1 MAGSRDEGGTV
12 NLIDYF
18 HILWR
23 RKFSITG
30 VVLFI
35 TIFSAIVVFQLT
47 PIYTATTLVIID
59 DRKMNVVQLESV
71 LSSAYNDI
79 MKIESEV
86 QVIKSRD
93 LAKKIVKK
101 TELLN
106 VLEFNPELDDKK
118 SAFSL
123 IPKEWIRAIVGDK
136 TETLSDEEK
145 AANEYKKVV
154 DNFLDNLSVKP
165 KKKSRVIQIS
175 FTSED
180 PKLAAEVVNTV
191 GDLYILEQLEAKFEA
206 TKRATIWL
214 NERVSDLRKKVKG
227 SESAVE
233 AYKKKHGL
241 IEAEGLTVNT
251 QQVSELT
258 TQLILARSQLA
269 ASTAKM
275 RQLDKIISRKGSEGL
290 ESASDVL
297 ASRLIQELR
306 VSEASLVSKISQLSQ
321 EYGDRHPVMISAKAE
336 ANEVR
341 RKIKAE
347 INRIVAGIKNEVE
360 IARARVKSLD
370 ADLGALRKKVEKNN
384 AAEVRLRAL
393 KREAKANRALFDTF
407 LSRFKETSEQEDLNQ
422 ADARII
428 SRADVPTEPTFPK
441 KIVLV
446 GAAFVFSIFMGIALA
461 FILELLDSGFR
472 SADQIE
478 GMTGIASLG
487 LVPLLSGIN
496 ANGKAPERI
505 ILNKPNSVYG
515 ESIRSIK
522 ISLLAE
528 NIDKTPKLI
537 LITSAVPNEGK
548 STFVASLGR
557 QAAMSGQKV
566 MIIDCDI
573 RHPTLHK
580 KLGEFSNKKGLV
592 DHLMDD
598 EPIKNIICKDKSG
611 AHLMPAGRYLA
622 HPESLF
628 TSSKMKK
635 LLGVFAEVY
644 DLILIDSPPVLA
656 VSDSLVLSSLVD
668 KVIYIVQWE
677 ATKRELAFSGVKSLL
692 AVNADLAGIVLSKVD
707 VRKHAKYGY
716 SDSGKYYYAKYNK
729 YYTDNSA

>member
-1 MAGSRDEGGTV
+1 MAGSRDDGGTV

-23 RKFSITG
+23 RKFSIVG

-35 TIFSAIVVFQLT
+35 TSFFTIIVFQLT
-47 PIYTATTLVIID
+47 PIYTATTMVIID

-71 LSSAYNDI
+71 LSSVYNDI

-86 QVIKSRD
+86 QVILSRD
-93 LAKKIVKK
+93 FAKKVIKK
-101 TELLN
+101 TGLVD
-106 VLEFNPELDDKK
+106 VLEFNPALDDRK
-118 SAFSL
+118 SIFSF
-123 IPKEWIRAIVGDK
+123 IPKEWARAIVGA
-136 TETLSDEEK
+136 ETKISDEEK
-145 AANEYKKVV
+145 AEIEYKEVV
-154 DNFLDNLSVKP
+154 DNFLDNLTVKP
-165 KKKSRVIQIS
+165 KKKTRVIQIS
-175 FTSED
+175 FASED
-180 PKLAAEVVNTV
+180 PKLAAEVVNAV
-191 GDLYILEQLEAKFEA
+191 GGLYILEQLEAKFEA
-206 TKRATIWL
+206 TKRATSWL
-214 NERVSDLRKKVKG
+214 NERVSDLKKKVKD
-227 SESAVE
+227 SEIAVE
-233 AYKKKHGL
+233 VYKRKHGL
-241 IEAEGLTVNT
+241 IEAEGLTANT

-275 RQLDKIISRKGSEGL
+275 RQLKKIISRKGSRGL

-306 VSEASLVSKISQLSQ
+306 VSEASLVAKISQLSQ
-321 EYGDRHPVMISAKAE
+321 EYGERHPVMINAQAE

-341 RKIKAE
+341 RKIGTE
-347 INRIVAGIKNEVE
+347 IDRIVAGIRNEVDIE
-360 IARARVKSLD
+360 NARVRSLD
-370 ADLGALRKKVEKNN
+370 ADLDILKKKVEKNS
-384 AAEVRLRAL
+384 ASEVRLRAL
-393 KREAKANRALFDTF
+393 EREAKANRALFDTF

-422 ADARII
+422 AEARII
-428 SRADVPTEPTFPK
+428 SKADVPSEPSYPK
-441 KIVLV
+441 KIILI
-446 GAAFVFSIFMGIALA
+446 GAAFSLSIFIGIALA

-478 GMTGIASLG
+478 SITGITSLG
-487 LVPLLSGIN
+487 LVPLLDGN
-496 ANGKAPERI
+496 RANGKAPEKV
-505 ILNKPNSVYG
+505 ILSKPNSIYG

-522 ISLLAE
+522 TSLLVG
-528 NIDKTPKLI
+528 NIDKPPKLI

-557 QAAMSGQKV
+557 QTAMSGQKV
-566 MIIDCDI
+566 IIIDCDI
-573 RHPTLHK
+573 RHPVLHE
-580 KLGEFSNKKGLV
+580 KLGGFSNKKGLV

-611 AHLMPAGRYLA
+611 ADLLPAGRYIP

-644 DLILIDSPPVLA
+644 DMILIDSPPVLA
-656 VSDSLVLSSLVD
+656 VSDSLMLSSLVD
-668 KVIYIVQWE
+668 KVIYVVQWE
-677 ATKRELAFSGVKSLL
+677 TTKRELAFSGVKSLL
-692 AVNADLAGIVLSKVD
+692 EANADIAGIVLSQVD

-729 YYTDNSA
+729 YYTDNTS